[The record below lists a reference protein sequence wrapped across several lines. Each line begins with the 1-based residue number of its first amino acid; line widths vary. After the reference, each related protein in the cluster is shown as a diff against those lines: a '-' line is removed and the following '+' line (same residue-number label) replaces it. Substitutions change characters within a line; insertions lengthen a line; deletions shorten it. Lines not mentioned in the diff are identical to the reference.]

1 MKTIKTVTNEKTN
14 TVYRVRELTAIKD
27 YFIIDT
33 YKSRLDAS
41 KRECKGYYYVTSAE
55 SNKELNNALAI
66 LTKQI
71 N

>member
-14 TVYRVRELTAIKD
+14 TVYRVRELTAIKN

-33 YKSRLDAS
+33 YKSKLDAA

-66 LTKQI
+66 LTK
-71 N
+71 